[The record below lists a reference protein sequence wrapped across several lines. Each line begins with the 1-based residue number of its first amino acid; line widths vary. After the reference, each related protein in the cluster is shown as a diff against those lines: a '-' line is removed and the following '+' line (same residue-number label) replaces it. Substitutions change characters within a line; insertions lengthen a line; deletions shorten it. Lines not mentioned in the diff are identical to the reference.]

1 MSISPRLRS
10 IQKIAK
16 PHQNLEFLQRGLQK
30 NLWSLQILTLLN
42 MKKEKRK
49 EENIKRIGLVF
60 KEILKRN
67 MRKSINKRLQTR
79 KILSIKIKK

>member
-1 MSISPRLRS
+1 
-10 IQKIAK
+10 
-16 PHQNLEFLQRGLQK
+16 
-30 NLWSLQILTLLN
+30 